1 MKKTAMKSSTIL
13 SAALLATFGL
23 SQSANAEPAAPLFS
37 AVDLNH
43 GYMVSL
49 GEGKCGEGKCGADKE
64 KEKEGEGKCGEGKC
78 GADGDKKDGE
88 GKCGEGKCGDV
99 A

>member
-23 SQSANAEPAAPLFS
+23 SQSASAEPAGSLFS

-64 KEKEGEGKCGEGKC
+64 KEGEGKCGEGKC
-78 GADGDKKDGE
+78 GADGDKKDAE
-88 GKCGEGKCGDV
+88 GKCGEGKCGGV

>member
-1 MKKTAMKSSTIL
+1 MKKTAMKNSTIL
-13 SAALLATFGL
+13 GAALLATYGL
-23 SQSANAEPAAPLFS
+23 SQSANAEPAGALFS

-49 GEGKCGEGKCGADKE
+49 GEGKCGEGKCGGDQDKE
-64 KEKEGEGKCGEGKC
+64 DEGKCGEGKC
-78 GADGDKKDGE
+78 GADGDDKDGE